1 MLTIAHRIHT
11 VANAD
16 RILVM
21 DAGEVRAEGNT
32 RRWSHELNPT
42 CPPSVHQVAELDRP
56 EVLKQNPS
64 SLFSTLL
71 NAAQSVS
78 S

>member
-32 RRWSHELNPT
+32 HRWSHE
-42 CPPSVHQVAELDRP
+42 AEPDL
-56 EVLKQNPS
+56 S
-64 SLFSTLL
+64 SFCSPGG
-71 NAAQSVS
+71 
-78 S
+78 